1 MSSNFAFRYVSITPE
16 HTTSTGARS
25 YGTASTDAAAKIFGE
40 VDDESIMHN
49 FDLMTR
55 ADMSR
60 YGAAKSLNGKEF
72 SEGGVNLVIQ
82 ADDFCGM
89 LFYGVYGDN
98 ATADSSNYV
107 VTGNKHKM
115 NEGSNHILPS
125 FTLEVGREDKEHTY
139 TGMCVSRLSVNSS
152 VGEYA
157 TMSVDFN
164 GRAESAVTDLN
175 SAPVF
180 AGATVEGL
188 HFAEGTVTFSSDNS
202 NTATSANIKSIS
214 MEINT
219 NLNTDDACSIG
230 SRTYVR
236 QPEPQMREITGS
248 IEFSR
253 PEIGETFSASMQT
266 PQYDKITST
275 GGLEYDGTLSAP
287 AVKLQFSQT
296 ATGGGSP
303 VNVLTIE
310 LPKVRWEAP
319 SMNVSGR
326 DSSTMSL
333 NFVALVDDNNIMSK
347 TAFETLGTT
356 AGRYSKL

>member
-1 MSSNFAFRYVSITPE
+1 MSSNFAYRYVSITPE
-16 HTTSTGARS
+16 HTTVSGARS
-25 YGTASTDAAAKIFGE
+25 YGTASAGASAKIYGE
-40 VDDESIMHN
+40 VDDESFAHN

-60 YGAAKSLNGKEF
+60 YGAAKSLNGKEY

-82 ADDFCGM
+82 ADDFCGI
-89 LFYGVYGDN
+89 LFYGAYGDN
-98 ATADSSNYV
+98 VTANSAKYVVSSNSH
-107 VTGNKHKM
+107 TM
-115 NEGSNHILPS
+115 TEGLDHILPS

-139 TGMCVSRLSVNSS
+139 TGMCLSRISVSGS

-164 GRAESAVTDLN
+164 GRAESAV
-175 SAPVF
+175 SALATPTF

-188 HFAEGTVTFSSDNS
+188 HFAEGEVAFSSN
-202 NTATSANIKSIS
+202 NTNQVVSANIKSIS
-214 MEINT
+214 IEIST

-248 IEFSR
+248 VEFSR
-253 PEIGETFSASMQT
+253 PSIGTALSVSNQD
-266 PQYDKITST
+266 PQYELITATT
-275 GGLEYDGTLSAP
+275 GEEYDGTLTKPAISLKFTQSA
-287 AVKLQFSQT
+287 T
-296 ATGGGSP
+296 D
-303 VNVLTIE
+303 VLKIE

-319 SMNVSGR
+319 TMNVSGR

-333 NFVALVDDNNIMSK
+333 NFVALVDDNMAMSEV
-347 TAFETLGTT
+347 AFETLGTT
-356 AGRYSKL
+356 VGRYSTL

>member
-25 YGTASTDAAAKIFGE
+25 YGTASAGGSAKQFGE

-72 SEGGVNLVIQ
+72 SEGGINLVIQ

-89 LFYGVYGDN
+89 LFYGIYGDN
-98 ATADSSNYV
+98 TSNPPDSAGYTFSSETHVWSEATD
-107 VTGNKHKM
+107 M
-115 NEGSNHILPS
+115 LQPS

-139 TGMCVSRLSVNSS
+139 TGMCVSRLSVSGS

-164 GRAESAVTDLN
+164 GKAESAVSTLATPTF
-175 SAPVF
+175 S
-180 AGATVEGL
+180 GATTEGL
-188 HFAEGTVTFSSDNS
+188 HFADGTVTFSSDNS
-202 NTATSANIKSIS
+202 TAVSSANIKSIS
-214 MEINT
+214 IEFNT

-230 SRTYVR
+230 NRTYVR

-253 PEIGETFSASMQT
+253 PSIGTGLGGSNQD
-266 PQYDKITST
+266 PQYDLI
-275 GGLEYDGTLSAP
+275 
-287 AVKLQFSQT
+287 T
-296 ATGGGSP
+296 ATGGEEYDGNFSGAPAIKLQFDAGSG
-303 VNVLTIE
+303 VGLAIE
-310 LPKVRWEAP
+310 IPKVRWEAP
-319 SMNVSGR
+319 SLNVSGR

-333 NFVALVDDNNIMSK
+333 NFVALVDDNNVMSK
-347 TAFETLGTT
+347 TTFKHFGTSD
-356 AGRYSKL
+356 GRYSAL